1 MLSVMVWASVA
12 AAGLLASRCHGNGA
26 LDEPDLAGPLSHQTQ
41 PEHRAA
47 SDLTLTSETLTVC
60 DYNSTYVNCCCR
72 GLQHLPRENY
82 PATVVV
88 FDLKANAISTLAP
101 AYFSRYTELQVL
113 DLSMNRLTQIC
124 PLCFVGLGRLQLL
137 NLWGNNITISSSTID
152 VQTFRPLS
160 SLRELVINR
169 NNVNVTDSRLHYPD
183 QALSV
188 LGNLTTLHIDGI
200 KDKDFGPG
208 FGHLTSLVKLNL
220 QGYNGGYC
228 MIESLRNS
236 TFRYLT
242 SLQVLD
248 LQDCQLFGD
257 KIEAGA
263 FLPLTSI
270 VSINLTHNEGIGLQY
285 LDNVFYGLQHHRHLR
300 EMRLQLIVDRYSF
313 ANCMDSDVIKY
324 FPRYLQVLDFQENS
338 VEGVDRSFIARLPA
352 SLRELDVSGN
362 KFVIDLYLKDLK
374 LMKNLTV
381 LKLNGGTKVYKLPKR
396 FPYFQQHYRS
406 NCSQES
412 GVSVEPF
419 VLNLPPN
426 VKVIE
431 MTQAGLSNVVS
442 GFNVTENT
450 LENLSISHNHFPRLE
465 GPLEGLTQLK
475 FLDLA
480 SCDVEFVSE
489 SFFSSMARLEVLKLE
504 SNYLG
509 DYLDNLNTT
518 QVFSSLQSLRVLN
531 LSLNDLHHLPDNI
544 FTHLVSLEYLDL
556 SSNPL
561 TQFTVDISH
570 LGRLKFLNLYRA
582 RIFNIPPPAMDHI
595 DSLVKK
601 NLGTRVNMAATPIKC
616 DCENFPFL
624 KWMTQS
630 KAFDKTLTRYY
641 CFYPDASLRLISDGY
656 NTTLSILNRECVSNI
671 VLLFIVS
678 CLCILT
684 FIVISCG
691 VVYRFRWNI
700 RYFYYA
706 AYLYYMKSSTASPLE
721 YKYDVFVSYSSS
733 DEDFVFNVFSPELE
747 ARGLKLCIHGRDF
760 TAGDY
765 IASNIVRA
773 VCSSRRTVVI
783 LTQHMIDSYWCQY
796 EVKMANMESAHK
808 GRNVLVFLF
817 LENIPESR
825 LGVELLYHIRSNTYM
840 SYPDPK
846 AINTSRFWDKLTTD
860 IKL

>member
-1 MLSVMVWASVA
+1 MLSLLVWASVA
-12 AAGLLASRCHGNGA
+12 AAGLLVNDCHGNDA
-26 LDEPDLAGPLSHQTQ
+26 LDGPEFVGPLSHQTQ
-41 PEHRAA
+41 PV
-47 SDLTLTSETLTVC
+47 SDVTFTPGTLTVC

-72 GLQHLPRENY
+72 SLQHVPSENY
-82 PATVVV
+82 PPTVLV
-88 FDLKANAISTLAP
+88 FDLKANAISTLPA
-101 AYFSRYTELQVL
+101 AYFSRYTELQEL

-124 PLCFVGLGRLQLL
+124 PLWFAGLGHLKLL
-137 NLWGNNITISSSTID
+137 NLWGNNITISKSTID
-152 VQTFRPLS
+152 PQTFRPLT

-169 NNVNVTDSRLHYPD
+169 NNVNVTDGRLDYPD

-188 LGNLTTLHIDGI
+188 LRTLTTLHIDGI

-220 QGYNGGYC
+220 QGFTGGYC
-228 MIESLRNS
+228 MIESLRNT
-236 TFRYLT
+236 TFQYLT
-242 SLQVLD
+242 SLQFLD
-248 LQDCQLFGD
+248 LQDCHLLGD

-263 FLPLTSI
+263 FLALTNI
-270 VSINLTHNEGIGLQY
+270 KSINLTHNEGIGLQY
-285 LDNVFYGLQHHRHLR
+285 LKNVFYGLENQRHLR

-313 ANCMDSDVIKY
+313 GNCMGSDVIKY
-324 FPRYLQVLDFQENS
+324 FPRYLKVLDFQENS
-338 VEGVDRSFIARLPA
+338 VEGVDRSLIARLPA
-352 SLRELDVSGN
+352 GLQELDVSGN
-362 KFVIDLYLKDLK
+362 KFVIDLYIKDLK
-374 LMKNLTV
+374 LMTNLTV

-396 FPYFQQHYRS
+396 FPYYQQHYRS
-406 NCSQES
+406 NCLQES
-412 GVSVEPF
+412 GLSVEPF
-419 VLNLPPN
+419 VLTLPPN

-442 GFNVTENT
+442 GFKVTENR

-465 GPLEGLTQLK
+465 GPLDGLTHLRS
-475 FLDLA
+475 LDL
-480 SCDVEFVSE
+480 SNCEVEFISE
-489 SFFSSMARLEVLKLE
+489 SFFSSMATLEVLKLE

-509 DYLDNLNTT
+509 DYLDNLNATKI
-518 QVFSSLQSLRVLN
+518 FSSLVNLRVLN
-531 LSLNDLHHLPDNI
+531 LSLNDLHGLPDNI
-544 FTHLVSLEYLDL
+544 FRHLLRLEYLDL

-570 LGRLKFLNLYRA
+570 LGSLKFLNLYRA
-582 RIFNIPPPAMDHI
+582 RIFNIPQTAMDQI

-601 NLGTRVNMAATPIKC
+601 NLGTRVNMAATLIQC
-616 DCENFPFL
+616 DCDNFPFL
-624 KWMTQS
+624 KWMTRS
-630 KAFDKTLTRYY
+630 KAFDQTFTQYY
-641 CFYPDASLRLISDGY
+641 CFYPDTSLRLIKDGY

-684 FIVISCG
+684 FIIILCG

-706 AYLYYMKSSTASPLE
+706 AYLYYMKTSPTNPLE
-721 YKYDVFVSYSSS
+721 YKYDVFVSYSCC

-747 ARGLKLCIHGRDF
+747 SRGLKLCIHGRDF

-773 VCSSRRTVVI
+773 VCCSRRTVVI

-796 EVKMANMESAHK
+796 EVKMANMEAAHK
-808 GRNVLVFLF
+808 GRNVLVFFF

-846 AINTSRFWDKLTTD
+846 AINTSRFWNKLTTD
-860 IKL
+860 IRR